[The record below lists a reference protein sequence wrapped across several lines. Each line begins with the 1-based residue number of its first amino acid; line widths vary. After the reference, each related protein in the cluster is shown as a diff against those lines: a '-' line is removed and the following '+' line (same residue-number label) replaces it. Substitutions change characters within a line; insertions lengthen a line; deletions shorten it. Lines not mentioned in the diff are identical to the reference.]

1 MGMNFSLYNG
11 LSIDDDFLYA
21 FKKRKDNEEEEQL
34 NEGDNKVETNGE
46 ITEDE
51 RSDNERDNELDNKDK
66 KEITEEE
73 SSDNESDNELDNKDK
88 KEITEEESSDNESE
102 TVEQSETEKELESDS
117 DNESET
123 VEQSETENDENKYI
137 KIDKTYKYLIC
148 LNKNKMMMY
157 VECFHKDMLQIVENL
172 RNDILK
178 EKGFNYT
185 IRYRWNEDCSFDDE
199 EYLIKKY
206 TLTSMKNNE
215 IFKYDK
221 VEDVIEVFIPEV
233 LSV

>member
-73 SSDNESDNELDNKDK
+73 SSDNEC
-88 KEITEEESSDNESE
+88 E

-185 IRYRWNEDCSFDDE
+185 IRYRWNEDCSLDDE

>member
-34 NEGDNKVETNGE
+34 KEGDNKVETNGE

-51 RSDNERDNELDNKDK
+51 SSDNERDNELDNKDK

-73 SSDNESDNELDNKDK
+73 SSDNEC
-88 KEITEEESSDNESE
+88 
-102 TVEQSETEKELESDS
+102 
-117 DNESET
+117 ET

-185 IRYRWNEDCSFDDE
+185 IRYRWNEDCSLDDE

>member
-1 MGMNFSLYNG
+1 MNFSLYNG

-34 NEGDNKVETNGE
+34 KEGDNKVETNGE
-46 ITEDE
+46 ITE
-51 RSDNERDNELDNKDK
+51 
-66 KEITEEE
+66 EE
-73 SSDNESDNELDNKDK
+73 SSDNEC
-88 KEITEEESSDNESE
+88 E

-185 IRYRWNEDCSFDDE
+185 IRYRWNEDCSLDDE

>member
-1 MGMNFSLYNG
+1 MNFSLYNG

-34 NEGDNKVETNGE
+34 KEGDNKVETNGE

-51 RSDNERDNELDNKDK
+51 SSDNERDNELDNKDK

-73 SSDNESDNELDNKDK
+73 SSDNEC
-88 KEITEEESSDNESE
+88 E

-137 KIDKTYKYLIC
+137 EIDKTYKYLIC

-206 TLTSMKNNE
+206 TLTSIKNNE

>member
-34 NEGDNKVETNGE
+34 KEGDNKVETNGE

-73 SSDNESDNELDNKDK
+73 SSDNEC
-88 KEITEEESSDNESE
+88 E

-148 LNKNKMMMY
+148 LNKNTMMMY

-185 IRYRWNEDCSFDDE
+185 IRYRWNEDCSLDDE

>member
-1 MGMNFSLYNG
+1 MNISLYNG

-34 NEGDNKVETNGE
+34 KEEDDIVNEQETENDEE
-46 ITEDE
+46 IKEE
-51 RSDNERDNELDNKDK
+51 RSDELDNKENEVENNE
-66 KEITEEE
+66 EITEEE
-73 SSDNESDNELDNKDK
+73 RED
-88 KEITEEESSDNESE
+88 EID
-102 TVEQSETEKELESDS
+102 ETEKEPESDS

-123 VEQSETENDENKYI
+123 VEQSETENDENNYI
-137 KIDKTYKYLIC
+137 EIDKTYKYLIC

-157 VECFHKDMLQIVENL
+157 VECCHKDMLQIVENL

-185 IRYRWNEDCSFDDE
+185 IRYRWNEDCSLDHE

-206 TLTSMKNNE
+206 TLTSIKNNE

-233 LSV
+233 LSI

>member
-34 NEGDNKVETNGE
+34 KEGDNKVETNGE

-51 RSDNERDNELDNKDK
+51 SSDNERDNELDNKDK

-73 SSDNESDNELDNKDK
+73 SSDNEC
-88 KEITEEESSDNESE
+88 E

-185 IRYRWNEDCSFDDE
+185 IRYRWNEECSLDDE

-206 TLTSMKNNE
+206 TLTSIKNNE

>member
-34 NEGDNKVETNGE
+34 KEGDNKVETNGE

-51 RSDNERDNELDNKDK
+51 SSDNERDNELDNKDK

-73 SSDNESDNELDNKDK
+73 SSDNEC
-88 KEITEEESSDNESE
+88 E

-185 IRYRWNEDCSFDDE
+185 IRYRWNEDCSLDDE

-206 TLTSMKNNE
+206 TLTSIKNNE

>member
-21 FKKRKDNEEEEQL
+21 FKKRKNEDQEQL
-34 NEGDNKVETNGE
+34 NEE
-46 ITEDE
+46 E
-51 RSDNERDNELDNKDK
+51 RSDNEREDELDNKDK
-66 KEITEEE
+66 EEKEITEEE
-73 SSDNESDNELDNKDK
+73 RSDNEC
-88 KEITEEESSDNESE
+88 E
-102 TVEQSETEKELESDS
+102 TVEQSETEKELERDS
-117 DNESET
+117 DDECET

-137 KIDKTYKYLIC
+137 EIDKTYKYLIC

-157 VECFHKDMLQIVENL
+157 VECSHKDMLQIVENL
-172 RNDILK
+172 RIDILK

-206 TLTSMKNNE
+206 TLTSIKNNE

>member
-34 NEGDNKVETNGE
+34 KEGDNKVETNGE
-46 ITEDE
+46 ITEE
-51 RSDNERDNELDNKDK
+51 ESSDNERDNELDNKDK

-73 SSDNESDNELDNKDK
+73 SSDNEC
-88 KEITEEESSDNESE
+88 E

-185 IRYRWNEDCSFDDE
+185 IRYRWNEDCSLDDE

-233 LSV
+233 LSI

>member
-34 NEGDNKVETNGE
+34 KEGDNKVETNGE

-51 RSDNERDNELDNKDK
+51 SSDNERDNELDNKDK

-73 SSDNESDNELDNKDK
+73 SSDNEC
-88 KEITEEESSDNESE
+88 E

-185 IRYRWNEDCSFDDE
+185 IRYRWNEECSLDDE
-199 EYLIKKY
+199 GYLIKKY

>member
-34 NEGDNKVETNGE
+34 KEGDNKVETNGE

-73 SSDNESDNELDNKDK
+73 SSDNES
-88 KEITEEESSDNESE
+88 E

-117 DNESET
+117 DNE
-123 VEQSETENDENKYI
+123 SETENDENKYI

-185 IRYRWNEDCSFDDE
+185 IRYRWNEDCSLDDE